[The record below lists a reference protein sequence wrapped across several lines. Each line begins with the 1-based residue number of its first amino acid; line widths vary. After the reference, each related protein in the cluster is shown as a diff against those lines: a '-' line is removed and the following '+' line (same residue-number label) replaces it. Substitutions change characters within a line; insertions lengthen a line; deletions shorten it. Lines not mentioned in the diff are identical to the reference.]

1 MKKLSIFMLVL
12 AMAFPINASGLARGD
27 VNGDGAVSI
36 TDVTELINYLL
47 NNEWNA
53 LSAGVHEYVD
63 LGLLSGTLWATCNI
77 GATMPGE
84 YGDYFAWGE
93 TVPNKENYV
102 WPTTAFAYAN
112 ENGLVCFT
120 KYNTDSS
127 SGEVDNK
134 TLLDPE
140 DDAAY
145 VSWGPDWRMP
155 TADQIQELINQCTWT
170 WMTQDNVSGQLLTGP
185 NGKTIFLPAA
195 GQRYGVNLIN
205 EGSYGNYWSR
215 ELYYNSSGY
224 QTNCAFELIFD
235 STGKQKINGMRCY
248 GFSVR
253 PVFDGEVDSASD
265 YERGDV
271 NQDYKVNISDV
282 ITLINYL
289 LSQEWPAPE
298 PIEEYVDLGL
308 PTGTLW
314 ATRNVG
320 ANRPEESGNYFAWG
334 ETTPKSN
341 YVWAT
346 YQWADITSGQIR
358 YLKYNTKSNLGT
370 VDDKTELDPED
381 DAAYVNWGP
390 EWRMPS
396 KAQVAELIDNCTWE
410 WTEMNGVNGQKVI
423 GPNGNYI
430 FMPASG
436 LATGNKFSFLGER
449 GQYWGR
455 SLCIMGTST
464 VIPGNGD
471 GINFGSESVNNGGGG
486 TRCNGATVRAVRASQ
501 E

>member
-1 MKKLSIFMLVL
+1 MLVL
-12 AMAFPINASGLARGD
+12 AMAFPININASGLARGD
-27 VNGDGAVSI
+27 VNGDCAINIS
-36 TDVTELINYLL
+36 DVTELINYLL
-47 NNEWNA
+47 TDEWPA
-53 LSAGVHEYVD
+53 LPSTIHEYVD

-102 WPTTAFAYAN
+102 WSTTLYAYAAD
-112 ENGLVCFT
+112 NGLVHFT

-224 QTNCAFELIFD
+224 QTNCAFELILD

-271 NQDYKVNISDV
+271 NQDRKVTITDV
-282 ITLINYL
+282 TVLINYL
-289 LSQEWPAPE
+289 LTDEWPAPE

-320 ANRPEESGNYFAWG
+320 ANSPEESGNYFAWG

-436 LATGNKFSFLGER
+436 LASGNKISFLGER

-486 TRCNGATVRAVRASQ
+486 SRCNGATVRAVRASQ

>member
-1 MKKLSIFMLVL
+1 MKKLSLFLFVL

-27 VNGDGAVSI
+27 VNGDGNVSI
-36 TDVTELINYLL
+36 SDVTELINYLL
-47 NNEWNA
+47 VDEWSA
-53 LSAGVHEYVD
+53 LPAGVHEYVD
-63 LGLLSGTLWATCNI
+63 MGLLSGTLWATCNI
-77 GATMPGE
+77 GAINSE
-84 YGDYFAWGE
+84 DYGDYFAWGE
-93 TVPNKENYV
+93 TIPNKENYV
-102 WPTTAFAYAN
+102 WATTPFAYAN
-112 ENGLVCFT
+112 ENGIVCFT
-120 KYNTDSS
+120 KYNTESS

-145 VSWGPDWRMP
+145 VNWGPEWRMP
-155 TADQIQELINQCTWT
+155 TADQIQELINQCEWT
-170 WMTQDNVSGQLLTGP
+170 WITKNNVNGQLLTGP

-195 GQRYGVNLIN
+195 GQRYGVNLISV
-205 EGSYGNYWSR
+205 GSNGNYWSR
-215 ELYYNSSGY
+215 ELYYNTSGY
-224 QTNCAFELIFD
+224 QTNCAFELIFG
-235 STGKQKINGMRCY
+235 STSRQKINGMRNY

-253 PVFDGEVDSASD
+253 SVYVGEVDSTSD

-271 NQDYKVNISDV
+271 NMDGQVSISDV
-282 ITLINYL
+282 TELINYL
-289 LSQEWPAPE
+289 LTDEWPAPE
-298 PIEEYVDLGL
+298 TIEEYVDLGL

-320 ANRPEESGNYFAWG
+320 ANRPEQSGNYFAWG

-346 YQWADITSGQIR
+346 YQWVEMTGTSQMQYI
-358 YLKYNTKSNLGT
+358 KYNTKSNLGV
-370 VDDKTELDPED
+370 VDNKTELDPED

-410 WTEMNGVNGQKVI
+410 WTEMNGVYGQKVI

-436 LATGNKFSFLGER
+436 LASGNKFSNLGVR

-455 SLCIMGTST
+455 SLCIMGAST

-471 GINFGSESVNNGGGG
+471 GINFDSESVNNGGGG
-486 TRCNGATVRAVRASQ
+486 SRCNGATVRAVRVS

>member
-1 MKKLSIFMLVL
+1 MKKLSILMLVL
-12 AMAFPINASGLARGD
+12 AMALPINASGLARGD
-27 VNGDGAVSI
+27 MNGDGAVSI

-47 NNEWNA
+47 SNEWSA
-53 LSAGVHEYVD
+53 LPAGVHEYVD

-77 GATMPGE
+77 GATNSE
-84 YGDYFAWGE
+84 DYGDYFAWGE
-93 TVPNKENYV
+93 TIPNKENYV
-102 WPTTAFAYAN
+102 WSTTAFTYSV
-112 ENGLVCFT
+112 NGIVHFT

-145 VSWGPDWRMP
+145 VNWGPDWRMP
-155 TADQIQELINQCTWT
+155 TADQIQELINQCEWT
-170 WMTQDNVSGQLLTGP
+170 WMTNGHLLTGP

-195 GQRYGVNLIN
+195 GQRYGVNLIS
-205 EGSYGNYWSR
+205 EGSRGNYWSR

-235 STGKQKINGMRCY
+235 STSKQKINGMRCY

-253 PVFDGEVDSASD
+253 PVYAGEFDPTSN

-282 ITLINYL
+282 TELINYL

-346 YQWADITSGQIR
+346 YQWVEFNENNQMKYI
-358 YLKYNTKSNLGT
+358 KYNTKSNLGT

-436 LATGNKFSFLGER
+436 LASGNKYSFLGER

-471 GINFGSESVNNGGGG
+471 GINFGSDSVNNGGGG
-486 TRCNGATVRAVRASQ
+486 SRCNGATVRAVRASQ